1 MAVAA
6 WAASTAFS
14 VGDVRRATTTQASGF
29 WFECIVAG
37 TSGSSEPDWPQSL
50 FKIDS
55 TVNLNDADEVAAN
68 CLITFNNQCVSAGVV
83 VDGTVTWKAI
93 ASTFD
98 DLASLNP
105 SAIIELFEL
114 KLDSTLHGSSTVYRF
129 HAGSNEKVDSNIVFN
144 GETYTRLPV
153 KADGFEYTN
162 TGTLPRPTLTISN
175 LDGNMTTILLLINA
189 TTAGNDL
196 GGAEV
201 KRIRTLRKY
210 LDAANFVTPNFLITQ
225 GGDQLVTQSG
235 DNILAVSGFAP
246 SADPNAKFPDE
257 IWYIDRK
264 ANESRDSVTFELAS
278 KFDLAGQKLPKR
290 QIIANVCQWRYR
302 SEECTYAGSNY
313 FDVNGRSV
321 TTLAAD
327 VCGKRVESCKLRF
340 GDNAEL
346 PFGSFPGAG
355 LTK

>member
-14 VGDVRRATTTQASGF
+14 VGDVRRATTAQASGLF
-29 WFECIVAG
+29 FRCTTAG
-37 TSGSSEPDWPQSL
+37 TSASSEPSWPTD
-50 FKIDS
+50 IGS
-55 TVNLNDADEVAAN
+55 TVTDN
-68 CLITFNNQCVSAGVV
+68 TCVWTAISSAYEELS
-83 VDGTVTWKAI
+83 K
-93 ASTFD
+93 
-98 DLASLNP
+98 LNP

-144 GETYTRLPV
+144 GETYTRLPI

-175 LDGNMTTILLLINA
+175 LDGNMTTILLLVNA
-189 TTAGNDL
+189 TSAGNDL
-196 GGAEV
+196 GGAEL
-201 KRIRTLRKY
+201 KRIRTLRKF
-210 LDAANFVTPNFLITQ
+210 LDAANFVTPNFLVAQ
-225 GGDQLVTQSG
+225 NGNQLVTQSG
-235 DNILAVSGFAP
+235 NNILTVSGFAP

-290 QIIANVCQWRYR
+290 QIIANVCQWKYR
-302 SEECTYAGSNY
+302 SSECSYTGSNY
-313 FDVNGRSV
+313 FDVNGNTVS
-321 TTLAAD
+321 TLAAD

-340 GDNAEL
+340 GNTAEL